1 MPTVLFIRGWRLFF
15 YMNERNEPPHIHV
28 QKGDIDCKFWL
39 KVETFDIEDA
49 YTYNLSPG
57 HRRQLRKILFE
68 NFDYLVEEYR
78 RFHSGSEG
86 SKDEEST

>member
-28 QKGDIDCKFWL
+28 QKGDVDCKFWL
-39 KVETFDIEDA
+39 KV
-49 YTYNLSPG
+49 
-57 HRRQLRKILFE
+57 E

-78 RFHSGSEG
+78 KFHSE
-86 SKDEEST
+86 DEERE